1 MLRGASMSGN
11 GVSEKRIL
19 VADDDDAI
27 RTLLAT
33 VLRRRGYHVDTA
45 RNGQEA
51 LAQITACRYVVVL
64 LDLMMPLVSGH
75 EVLTWLAPMPRAQR
89 PLVIVL
95 TAGLEPRSLDPDIVS
110 GTLRKPFDIELLVD
124 TISACIKSVPSQ
136 KQDADCPEPGSESDA
151 PEVC

>member
-1 MLRGASMSGN
+1 MSGN
-11 GVSEKRIL
+11 GASSEKRIL

-33 VLRRRGYHVDTA
+33 VLRRRGYQVDTA

-51 LAQITACRYVVVL
+51 LAHITTCRYAVLL
-64 LDLMMPLVSGH
+64 LDLMMPIVSGH
-75 EVLTWLAPMPRAQR
+75 EVLTWLEPLPRADR

-95 TAGLEPRSLDPDIVS
+95 TAGLEPRSLDAEIVS

-124 TISACIKSVPSQ
+124 TISACLKSVSSE
-136 KQDADCPEPGSESDA
+136 KQAADCPEAGSESDA
-151 PEVC
+151 PEVR